1 MGISELQRLDKA
13 GGNKMIKLEDYL
25 AEKQP
30 EVYEDLEKKS
40 KRTYKFFMWLEK
52 KLDPAVDTLLRL
64 RRK

>member
-1 MGISELQRLDKA
+1 
-13 GGNKMIKLEDYL
+13 MIRLEDYL

-30 EVYEDLEKKS
+30 EVYEVLEKKS